1 MVTELRI
8 QPIAPIF
15 FLPSV
20 LPLPQNLEFT
30 LAHLKRVVKR
40 LSIFTIKKKEPADCE
55 PPHSAGIAYASHG
68 LRNSFLD
75 QPFDDDDDD
84 DVNHLRKH

>member
-1 MVTELRI
+1 
-8 QPIAPIF
+8 
-15 FLPSV
+15 V

-40 LSIFTIKKKEPADCE
+40 LSIFTIEKKEPADCE
-55 PPHSAGIAYASHG
+55 PPHSAGIAYAY
-68 LRNSFLD
+68 
-75 QPFDDDDDD
+75 DDD